1 MSGLYSSLLF
11 SFAGLVIGF
20 IGGQLIVWRRHGSL
34 IVPTIHV
41 REVRS
46 NSDLL
51 IGVLV
56 VILAI
61 GTLTQGV
68 ISQQRQTE
76 CNNEFRRVLSSC
88 ADSRLCCCVR
98 SERSVTR
105 LAATTWRTW
114 TPSTQRGR
122 RTRTRTPAADSGIV
136 TPLAFTLTHRSAP
149 SRTTDKE
156 TRRWQVGR

>member
-46 NSDLL
+46 KSDLL
-51 IGVLV
+51 VGVLV

-61 GTLTQGV
+61 GTLAQGV

-76 CNNEFRRVLSSC
+76 CNNEFRRVLS
-88 ADSRLCCCVR
+88 
-98 SERSVTR
+98 ERSDLTQQQSRESAQLQRQLIQIGSGEQADPERDQARRDYVAHMDAID
-105 LAATTWRTW
+105 AA
-114 TPSTQRGR
+114 
-122 RTRTRTPAADSGIV
+122 
-136 TPLAFTLTHRSAP
+136 RSKNP
-149 SRTTDKE
+149 YPNPRC
-156 TRRWQVGR
+156 